1 MSDRIL
7 LVEDDPKLAKFIES
21 ELTLEGYHVTVAP
34 NGLDGLTLARTA
46 EPDLLILDWM
56 LPGISGLDICLRLRS
71 TGVQVPII
79 MLTAKDEVP
88 DRVTGLNAG
97 ADDYVTKPFSME
109 ELLARVKA
117 RLRRTQPND
126 PDRLEFEDLILNCLT
141 REVYRENQLI
151 ELTAKEFDLLE
162 FLLRNPRQVITR
174 DRILEKVWGYD
185 FMGESNIIEVY
196 IRALRIKL
204 EVSNSKRLL
213 HTVRG
218 VGYVLREH
226 RVLS

>member
-7 LVEDDPKLAKFIES
+7 LVEDDSKLAKFIES
-21 ELTLEGYHVTVAP
+21 ELSLEGYHVTVAP
-34 NGLDGLTLARTA
+34 NGLDGLTIARDA
-46 EPDLLILDWM
+46 QPDLLILDWM

-117 RLRRTQPND
+117 RLRRTQTND
-126 PDRLEFEDLILNCLT
+126 PDNLQFEDLILNGLT
-141 REVYRENQLI
+141 REVYRGSQLI

-162 FLLRNPRQVITR
+162 FMLRNPRQVITR

-204 EVSNSKRLL
+204 EASNSKRLL

-218 VGYVLREH
+218 VGYVLREQK
-226 RVLS
+226 

>member
-21 ELTLEGYHVTVAP
+21 ELSLEGYHVTVAP
-34 NGLDGLTLARTA
+34 NGLDGLTIARDA
-46 EPDLLILDWM
+46 QPDLLILDWM

-126 PDRLEFEDLILNCLT
+126 PAQLQFEDLILNGLT
-141 REVYRENQLI
+141 REVSRGSQLI

-162 FLLRNPRQVITR
+162 FLLQNPRQVITR

-204 EVSNSKRLL
+204 EASNSKRLL

-218 VGYVLREH
+218 VGYVLREQK
-226 RVLS
+226 

>member
-1 MSDRIL
+1 
-7 LVEDDPKLAKFIES
+7 
-21 ELTLEGYHVTVAP
+21 
-34 NGLDGLTLARTA
+34 
-46 EPDLLILDWM
+46 M

-71 TGVQVPII
+71 TDVQVPII

-126 PDRLEFEDLILNCLT
+126 PDQLQFEDLILNGLT
-141 REVYRENQLI
+141 REVYRGSQLI

-162 FLLRNPRQVITR
+162 FMRQNRRQAITG
-174 DRILEKVWGYD
+174 DRILEIVWGKDY
-185 FMGESNIIEVY
+185 GE
-196 IRALRIKL
+196 
-204 EVSNSKRLL
+204 
-213 HTVRG
+213 
-218 VGYVLREH
+218 
-226 RVLS
+226 

>member
-34 NGLDGLTLARTA
+34 NGLDGLTIARDA
-46 EPDLLILDWM
+46 QPDLLILDWM

-126 PDRLEFEDLILNCLT
+126 PDNLQFEDLILNGLT
-141 REVYRENQLI
+141 REVYRGSQLI

-162 FLLRNPRQVITR
+162 FMLRNPRQVITR

-204 EVSNSKRLL
+204 EASNSKRLL

-218 VGYVLREH
+218 VGYVLREQK
-226 RVLS
+226 

>member
-7 LVEDDPKLAKFIES
+7 VVEDDPKLAKFIES

-56 LPGISGLDICLRLRS
+56 LPGVSGLDICLRLRS

-126 PDRLEFEDLILNCLT
+126 LDQLEFEDLILNCLT
-141 REVYRENQLI
+141 REVYRGSQLI

-204 EVSNSKRLL
+204 EASNSKRLL

-218 VGYVLREH
+218 VGYVLREQK
-226 RVLS
+226 